1 MSLRGVEIDVEEP
14 QHCLDFGHALDAYSR
29 LDKDIFS
36 VLVLEEFAAQQLV
49 RADERAGRLRD
60 AQVKRE
66 QAG

>member
-1 MSLRGVEIDVEEP
+1 MLG
-14 QHCLDFGHALDAYSR
+14 GAALERQCGLQAT
-29 LDKDIFS
+29 LT
-36 VLVLEEFAAQQLV
+36 EEFAAQQLV